1 MVGGEGLIKKVALN
15 FNSLKLKVALANMN
29 VALFLVLASWYVLG
43 LKKRGKVIL
52 MIFFF
57 NFIILVDIYVSN
69 DF

>member
-15 FNSLKLKVALANMN
+15 FNSLKLKVAFANMN

-57 NFIILVDIYVSN
+57 
-69 DF
+69 